1 MRHIIALTTITA
13 VAIMATAA
21 GPASAKPHG
30 KDPKPGQGQG
40 AHPRP
45 QPRPVKPKPKPPK
58 PPCAARPSCNP
69 AGGCK
74 GKPRCGQ
81 CKKPKRCQGTCPP
94 RRRCPPP
101 PVDPVP
107 APPANPCEDD
117 PTGAGCPLAPCDPS
131 TEECPADPDTGS
143 ETEPEPPPLVSDA
156 LGIHA
161 EEALLS
167 TPNGRHVRRCRV
179 SRTRGGGFYSELSAG
194 WQFSSAR
201 VRPCR
206 PGRLS
211 GGWTEGARFRVI
223 REVTGELICK
233 GLWLGYG
240 SSTWYET
247 TQGWVWSGATAT
259 ARWVRC

>member
-1 MRHIIALTTITA
+1 MPPGRDVQGQAALRA
-13 VAIMATAA
+13 VQEAQALPGHLPTAA
-21 GPASAKPHG
+21 RVPGTTGGP
-30 KDPKPGQGQG
+30 G
-40 AHPRP
+40 AGPD
-45 QPRPVKPKPKPPK
+45 QPI
-58 PPCAARPSCNP
+58 A
-69 AGGCK
+69 
-74 GKPRCGQ
+74 
-81 CKKPKRCQGTCPP
+81 
-94 RRRCPPP
+94 
-101 PVDPVP
+101 
-107 APPANPCEDD
+107 DD
-117 PTGAGCPLAPCDPS
+117 PTGAGCPLAPCDPT
-131 TEECPADPDTGS
+131 TEECPADPGLPGDPEAGA
-143 ETEPEPPPLVSDA
+143 ETEPEPPPLVSDG

-179 SRTRGGGFYSELSAG
+179 SRTRGGGFYSELAAG

-211 GGWTEGARFRVI
+211 GGWTDGARFRVI

-233 GLWLGYG
+233 GLWFGYG